1 MKKLLIW
8 TVLSAGLFSCS
19 DDDSQDLSLFRNKI
33 VENNQVLEFYDYN
46 DLFTAPSTKNLKV
59 RESKDIIV
67 TTDTVVV
74 YGCDRMVSVKKANV
88 ALNSVNA
95 LKFGLPAGI
104 YVVEYL
110 ECYKDINI
118 GDNLLFEMDSPKC
131 GFKPGQDFSLG
142 NEAIS
147 VTKERGWTEAKG
159 GSGVLCTYVFHI
171 ISDVYG
177 RKYNRYDPCAPSDIE
192 WIYEFAE
199 F

>member
-1 MKKLLIW
+1 M
-8 TVLSAGLFSCS
+8 
-19 DDDSQDLSLFRNKI
+19 
-33 VENNQVLEFYDYN
+33 
-46 DLFTAPSTKNLKV
+46 FTAPSTKNLKV

-118 GDNLLFEMDSPKC
+118 GDNLLKFPT
-131 GFKPGQDFSLG
+131 P
-142 NEAIS
+142 
-147 VTKERGWTEAKG
+147 
-159 GSGVLCTYVFHI
+159 
-171 ISDVYG
+171 
-177 RKYNRYDPCAPSDIE
+177 
-192 WIYEFAE
+192 
-199 F
+199 